1 MLFHTGTHIIP
12 ISAYRTEGITAIWT
26 TFDVD
31 LYQHK
36 PETSGSARKL
46 CWIPISLFSTTT
58 VDEICESL
66 GELFAKPHSRFAVS
80 LLSGHPRSI
89 AALKNVLSEYLNIDF
104 ISFLRLGILISTPPA
119 NSVDRD
125 RFLDQEVSRRDIV
138 VFAVEK
144 SLAQWNCGSVGIA
157 TFTEEDLYA
166 ILRVFALGRDDTA
179 SCQWSDP
186 IHKESTITWEQLV
199 SRSVLLNSPDS
210 KDVKEAFIFHPILL
224 KLLVSTI
231 DSALSKL
238 FSHVYY
244 TLPSARTDWEYLEKF
259 HIAFE
264 CLRHTLMAKR
274 NESFKLD
281 TYYAGQPFYGKKEVA
296 KEYTFNPTTMTAIPL
311 RIEGVS

>member
-31 LYQHK
+31 LYHLK

>member
-1 MLFHTGTHIIP
+1 MSISTLILF
-12 ISAYRTEGITAIWT
+12 
-26 TFDVD
+26 
-31 LYQHK
+31 L
-36 PETSGSARKL
+36 
-46 CWIPISLFSTTT
+46 
-58 VDEICESL
+58 
-66 GELFAKPHSRFAVS
+66 
-80 LLSGHPRSI
+80 
-89 AALKNVLSEYLNIDF
+89 
-104 ISFLRLGILISTPPA
+104 FLRLGILISTPPA
-119 NSVDRD
+119 NSEDRD
-125 RFLDQEVSRRDIV
+125 RFLDQEVLRRDIV